1 VHSLWLDLTYALRG
15 WRRYPATTVA
25 AILAF
30 ALGIGATTTVFSA
43 VSAVLLKPLPYEDP
57 GRLVMLWQDRSGRG
71 GSAREVISPGLFV
84 DWSTRAPVVT
94 GAAAV
99 RGWSPNFTGRSSEA
113 AAEPERFTG
122 AAVSGAYF
130 TTLGVPAAHGRTLN
144 GEDDKPGTPTRVVI
158 SDRLWQRRFAGD
170 EGVIGDVIQLD
181 GQSVEV
187 IGVMPATFQ
196 GAVID
201 ADIWSALRLDPANAP
216 RGMIFLRALARL
228 APEVSLAQARAAFD
242 TLQTQILTEDPEL
255 EGARARVIPLHA
267 DLVAPVRPVLLVLAA
282 CVGMVLLI
290 ACANV
295 ASILLARAVH
305 RRGEIGIRLALGAD
319 RFRLVRQLLAESA
332 LLAAAGTVGGLA
344 LTAAGIE
351 MLVALAP
358 ASVPRL
364 QDIALNPLVLAFST
378 TVAVLSAV
386 IAGLAPALSST
397 RLSAMDGLREGG
409 REVRGAGGVRRILV
423 MAEVAIAM
431 TLVVGA
437 GLFVRSLIHLQAVD
451 LGFQPAGLLV
461 ASIAPPRGA
470 HQGPDAVRAL
480 YDQTLARAQSLGG
493 VEGASLTSMLPLSG
507 GDINL
512 SFGIEGRPEPRTPG
526 EAPVASYRAVSADYF
541 STMGMS
547 IRAGRALT
555 DDDRAG
561 EPTVAVINET
571 LARRYWEGQSPL
583 GARLFMSGE
592 PMTVVGVV
600 TDIRHVGPAT
610 AADAELYVPYAQIPP
625 RSAILVLR
633 TPGDPAALSASVRAL
648 LREIDP
654 QLPLGTIR
662 PMTTLVANH
671 VAQPKFMATLLAS
684 FAGVAA
690 ILAVMGVYGL
700 LTFSVSQRTREI
712 GVRMALGAGRGAVVR
727 MVVRQSLFVVGL
739 GVVIGAVAG
748 ALLSQSVRSQLFA
761 VEPGDPVTIVVM
773 AALMLAAASVASFF
787 PARRASRV
795 DPVVALRND

>member
-1 VHSLWLDLTYALRG
+1 MSSLWLDLTYAWRG
-15 WRRYPATTVA
+15 WRRFPATTAA

-30 ALGIGATTTVFSA
+30 ALGIGATATVFSA
-43 VSAVLLKPLPYEDP
+43 VSAVLLKPLPYHEPD
-57 GRLVMLWQDRSGRG
+57 RLVMLWQDRSGGG
-71 GSAREVISPGLFV
+71 GSAREVVSPGLFF
-84 DWSTRAPVVT
+84 DWSTRATAVT
-94 GAAAV
+94 GVAAV
-99 RGWSPNFTGRSSEA
+99 RGWSPNFTGLGSA
-113 AAEPERFTG
+113 IADEPERLAG
-122 AAVSGAYF
+122 AAVTGGYF
-130 TTLGVPAAHGRTLN
+130 TTLGVPAAHGRTL
-144 GEDDKPGTPTRVVI
+144 GADDDRPGTPTRVVL

-170 EGVIGDVIQLD
+170 ASVIGDVIRLD
-181 GQSVEV
+181 GQAAEV
-187 IGVMPATFQ
+187 VGIMPATFQ

-201 ADIWSALRLDPANAP
+201 ADIWSTLRLDPAAAP
-216 RGMIFLRALARL
+216 RGMIFLRVLARL
-228 APEVSLAQARAAFD
+228 TPGVSLAQARTAFD
-242 TLQTQILTEDPEL
+242 TLQTEILTEDPEL
-255 EGARARVIPLHA
+255 KGARARVISLHA
-267 DLVAPVRPVLLVLAA
+267 DLVGPVRPVLLVLAV

-319 RFRLVRQLLAESA
+319 RPRLIRQLLAESA
-332 LLAAAGTVGGLA
+332 LLAAAGTAGGLM

-364 QDIALNPLVLAFST
+364 QQIALDPVVLVFST
-378 TVAVLSAV
+378 SVAGLSAL
-386 IAGLAPALSST
+386 IAGLAPALNAT
-397 RLSAMDGLREGG
+397 RPSAMDGLREGG
-409 REVRGAGGVRRILV
+409 REVRGSGGARRVLV
-423 MAEVAIAM
+423 VAEVAIAM

-451 LGFQPAGLLV
+451 LGFQPHGLLV
-461 ASIAPPRGA
+461 ANIVPPRGTY
-470 HQGPDAVRAL
+470 QGPDAVRAL
-480 YDQTLARAQSLGG
+480 YDQTRARASSLGG
-493 VEGASLTSMLPLSG
+493 VEAASLTSMLPLSG

-512 SFGIEGRPEPRTPG
+512 TFAIGGRPEPRTPG
-526 EAPVASYRAVSADYF
+526 EAPVASYRAVSPNYF

-547 IRAGRALT
+547 ILAGRALT

-561 EPTVAVINET
+561 MPTVTVINEA
-571 LARRYWEGQSPL
+571 LARRYWEDRSPI
-583 GARLFMSGE
+583 GARLLMSGE

-600 TDIRHVGPAT
+600 TDVRHVGPAT
-610 AADAELYVPYAQIPP
+610 SPDAELYVPYAQIPP

-633 TPGDPAALSASVRAL
+633 TAGDPAALSASVRAMM
-648 LREIDP
+648 REIDP

-662 PMTTLVANH
+662 PMTTLVADQ
-671 VAQPKFMATLLAS
+671 VAQPRFMATLLSS

-712 GVRMALGAGRGAVVR
+712 GVRMALGAGRSAVVR
-727 MVVRQSLFVVGL
+727 MVVLQSVVVVGV
-739 GVVIGAVAG
+739 GVAIGSAAG
-748 ALLSQSVRSQLFA
+748 ALLSRSVRSQLFA
-761 VEPGDPVTIVVM
+761 VEPGDPLTILVM